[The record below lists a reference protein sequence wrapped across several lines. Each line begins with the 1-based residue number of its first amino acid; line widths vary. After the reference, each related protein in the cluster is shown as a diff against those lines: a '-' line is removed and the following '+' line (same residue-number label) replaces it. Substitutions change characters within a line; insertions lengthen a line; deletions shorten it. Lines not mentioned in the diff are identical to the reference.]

1 MSKEPHS
8 RYEVPIK
15 VIGKVGLILD
25 AFREQGAE
33 LHLQQIATAAQLE
46 MSTASRLV
54 SSLVGVGLLRYDP
67 VQRLY
72 TPGLFLLELSRAVL
86 NRFSFRE
93 IAHREMIA
101 LSAETGWQCYL
112 AVADEDDANHLI
124 YIDAVSTRSPE
135 TSEVGQRRT
144 MHSTATGKVLLA
156 FRGTTLPDGELEA
169 RTEFTHTDPAALATE
184 LKEVRRNGYA
194 ISIDEEQLDVC
205 SAAAPI
211 LNGDGQVVAAFGVG
225 TTDADYAQDP
235 GKLVEAVLSKARGI
249 SSAIRLSGPSSQV

>member
-1 MSKEPHS
+1 VSKEPHV

-33 LHLQQIATAAQLE
+33 LHLQQIANAAQLE
-46 MSTASRLV
+46 LSTASRLV

-72 TPGLFLLELSRAVL
+72 TPGLILLELSRAVL

-112 AVADEDDANHLI
+112 AVPDEEDDRHLI
-124 YIDAVSTRSPE
+124 YIDAVSARSAE
-135 TSEVGQRRT
+135 ASEVGQRRT
-144 MHSTATGKVLLA
+144 AHSTATGKVLLA
-156 FRGTTLPDGELEA
+156 FRGTPLPDGELEA
-169 RTEFTHTDPAALATE
+169 RTEFTHTDPGALAME
-184 LKEVRRNGYA
+184 LKEVRHNGYA
-194 ISIDEEQLDVC
+194 TSIDEEQLDFS
-205 SAAAPI
+205 SAAAPV
-211 LNGDGQVVAAFGVG
+211 LDSDGQVVAAFGVG
-225 TTDADYAQDP
+225 TTDADYAKDP
-235 GKLVEAVLSKARGI
+235 EKIIRSVLSKARGI
-249 SSAIRLSGPSSQV
+249 SSAIRLAGLNSRM